1 MSKEETVDK
10 LLDEICY
17 VIDFLPSKVP
27 EQFCERYIEVEEYF
41 LQEKQ
46 RQQYAEK
53 FARIITKLHCYH
65 NFQIFCEKW
74 YETISIAELAEMIEA
89 VVMSENRYMN
99 ILSEKENML
108 LQVEG
113 ATLHISIY
121 NPPLSAVVNLSA
133 LASAEGLHL
142 RRAES

>member
-1 MSKEETVDK
+1 MSKEETVEK

-27 EQFCERYIEVEEYF
+27 EQFCERHIEVEEYF

-46 RQQYAEK
+46 RQLYAEK
-53 FARIITKLHCYH
+53 FSRIITKLHCYH

-74 YETISIAELAEMIEA
+74 YETISISELEEMI
-89 VVMSENRYMN
+89 
-99 ILSEKENML
+99 
-108 LQVEG
+108 
-113 ATLHISIY
+113 